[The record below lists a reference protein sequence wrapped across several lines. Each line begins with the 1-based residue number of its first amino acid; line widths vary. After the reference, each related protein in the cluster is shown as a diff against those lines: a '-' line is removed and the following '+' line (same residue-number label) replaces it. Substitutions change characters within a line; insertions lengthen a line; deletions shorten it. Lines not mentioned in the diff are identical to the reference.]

1 MNILRGC
8 DNDLGRSGQCGSVF
22 SFMDHDNRRKI
33 TVLLANVRSD
43 SV

>member
-8 DNDLGRSGQCGSVF
+8 DNDLGRSDQCGSMF
-22 SFMDHDNRRKI
+22 SFIDHDNRRKI
-33 TVLLANVRSD
+33 VVLLTNVRSD